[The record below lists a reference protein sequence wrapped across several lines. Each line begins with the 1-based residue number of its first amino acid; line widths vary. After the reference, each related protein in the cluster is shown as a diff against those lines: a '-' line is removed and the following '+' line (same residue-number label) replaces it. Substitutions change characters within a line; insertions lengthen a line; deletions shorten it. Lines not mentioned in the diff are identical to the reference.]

1 VKTLTLSILLIGWV
15 TTPLGA
21 QDLTAEDA
29 RIGLDS
35 AVHLAQRVAATEVSD
50 LSSYLL
56 YSVTPRVFKHDP
68 GGLHWQVRWR
78 QSSFPHHRVFVVR
91 VYMKDGHTALDGPE
105 TE

>member
-35 AVHLAQRVAATEVSD
+35 AVHLAHRVAATEVPD

-56 YSVTPRVFKHDP
+56 YSVTPRVFKGDP
-68 GGLHWQVRWR
+68 GGLHW
-78 QSSFPHHRVFVVR
+78 
-91 VYMKDGHTALDGPE
+91 
-105 TE
+105 